1 VSLQPLSR
9 SEIESR
15 IVRFQTKLRGADVDA
30 ALILQRADLFY
41 LTGTAQN
48 GVLSV
53 PAEGEPLLLTLRS
66 RSRAREESPLPNLVP
81 LDSPRNI
88 HQVLKENGHGHW
100 RRIGLELDTLPA
112 REFMRLQAQFHGAE
126 IVDISNEIREVRSI
140 KSEYEI
146 RQMEGAA
153 EILRGVFEKIPAIL
167 SESEREIDAAAAI
180 EGEMRR
186 ARHQGLVRVRR
197 WNMELAGATVVAG
210 ASASHPTAFDG
221 ADGVEGLYVAVPQ
234 SGGERLLRS
243 GEPIMVDI
251 VAGHGGYLVDKTR
264 IFVIGRLRD
273 QELLDAHRFALNL
286 QAEIAR
292 RMRPGAVCGAIYSQI
307 LEMVSA
313 SPFKGGFMG
322 WGENQVAF
330 VGHGVGLE
338 LDELPVLMERSHTP
352 IREGMTIAVEPKF
365 FFGDRGGV
373 GIENTW
379 VVTPEGC
386 RNLTADSSDEI
397 ISV

>member
-1 VSLQPLSR
+1 VALTLVSR

-15 IVRFQTKLRGADVDA
+15 ITRFQTRLRGADVDS
-30 ALILQRADLFY
+30 ALILQRADLVY

-48 GVLSV
+48 GFLSV
-53 PAEGEPLLLTLRS
+53 PAEGEPLFLTQRS
-66 RSRAREESPLPNLVP
+66 RTRAREECPLPNLVP
-81 LDSPRNI
+81 LDSARRLAE
-88 HQVLKENGHGHW
+88 VLRQNGHGEG

-112 REFMRLQAQFHGAE
+112 REYLRLEEQFPGVE
-126 IVDISNEIREVRSI
+126 FRDISLEIREVRSI

-146 RQMEGAA
+146 RQLEGAA
-153 EILRGVFEKIPAIL
+153 EILRHVFAKVPAIL

-210 ASASHPTAFDG
+210 PSASHPTAFDG
-221 ADGVEGLYVAVPQ
+221 ADGVEGLYAAVPQ
-234 SGGERLLRS
+234 SGGERNLRS
-243 GEPIMVDI
+243 GEPIMVDV

-264 IFVIGRLRD
+264 VFVIGRLRD
-273 QELLDAHRFALNL
+273 QEMLDAHRLALKL
-286 QAEIAR
+286 QDEIAQR
-292 RMRPGAVCGAIYSQI
+292 LRPGSVCGSIYGQV
-307 LEMVSA
+307 LEMVSG
-313 SPFKGGFMG
+313 SPFKSGFMG
-322 WGENQVAF
+322 WGENQVQF

-338 LDELPVLMERSHTP
+338 LDELPVLSARSSTT
-352 IREGMTIAVEPKF
+352 IREGMAIAVEPKF

-373 GIENTW
+373 GVENTW

-397 ISV
+397 IPV